1 MHAVNNRILVV
12 DDDSEFRRSLT
23 KILQKAGYEVSA
35 AHEGRQASESIGHEF
50 YPVILL
56 DVHLPGKS
64 GVEVLKDIKLKSP
77 KSRVII
83 ISVNGDTEMHRQI
96 ERLGVFAYLHKP
108 VKREEILNFAK
119 LAFA

>member
-1 MHAVNNRILVV
+1 MNNRILLV
-12 DDDSEFRRSLT
+12 DDNSEFRRSLT
-23 KILQKAGYEVSA
+23 KILEKAGYQVNSVP
-35 AHEGRQASESIGHEF
+35 EGSQASESIGHEF

-64 GVEVLKDIKLKSP
+64 GVEVLKEIKTKSP

-96 ERLGVFAYLHKP
+96 EGLGVFAYLHKP
-108 VKREEILNFAK
+108 VKRKEILNFAK

>member
-1 MHAVNNRILVV
+1 MNNRILVV
-12 DDDSEFRRSLT
+12 EDDSEFRRSLT
-23 KILQKAGYEVSA
+23 KILQKAGYEVSSVP
-35 AHEGRQASESIGHEF
+35 EGQQASESLGQEF

-64 GVEVLKDIKLKSP
+64 GIEVLKDIKLKSP

-83 ISVNGDTEMHRQI
+83 LSVNGDLELHRQI

-108 VKREEILNFAK
+108 VKRKEILNFAQ